1 MCVGA
6 RRELDK
12 KAAGVMSSG
21 GGVERAKGGDG
32 VRQVIPWS
40 RVVRIEN
47 SFIQTSTYIS
57 LAVLQY
63 KHYEIH
69 QG

>member
-40 RVVRIEN
+40 RVMRIQRSRDEDDD
-47 SFIQTSTYIS
+47 
-57 LAVLQY
+57 
-63 KHYEIH
+63 E
-69 QG
+69 